1 MILYDFVLIW
11 YVFVLFDLNL
21 IIEKYIVKYYK
32 Q

>member
-21 IIEKYIVKYYK
+21 VIEKYIVKYYK